1 MNCICLKMRLE
12 NECCHGKRPQV
23 WDTNLNRNKCHK
35 KGFSA
40 KIVTFLSL
48 SLISILRQGNSYHFD
63 FLFFNKKNIG
73 VQSWRAAHLPTLEIR
88 YIKKVILHACV
99 ICSLQNYI
107 CGLQFPR
114 HIIEN
119 SWFCNHD
126 IKLDLNGVVTG
137 KRTLPPKSLYFLL
150 VFFFWNTFYPDE
162 WMECS
167 VYHTCK

>member
-12 NECCHGKRPQV
+12 NECCHGKRLQV

-48 SLISILRQGNSYHFD
+48 SLISILITQTRKYLSFWS
-63 FLFFNKKNIG
+63 LIFFNNKKTVQ

-119 SWFCNHD
+119 SWLQPWYQIGSEWCCNRQ
-126 IKLDLNGVVTG
+126 KNFTA
-137 KRTLPPKSLYFLL
+137 
-150 VFFFWNTFYPDE
+150 
-162 WMECS
+162 
-167 VYHTCK
+167 

>member
-12 NECCHGKRPQV
+12 NECCRGKRPQV

-40 KIVTFLSL
+40 KIVTFLSP
-48 SLISILRQGNSYHFD
+48 SYSYHFD
-63 FLFFNKKNIG
+63 FLFFNKKNRRGPKLKGCAFANFGNSI
-73 VQSWRAAHLPTLEIR
+73 H
-88 YIKKVILHACV
+88 KKSNPSCI
-99 ICSLQNYI
+99 ISLQNYI

-162 WMECS
+162 WMKCS